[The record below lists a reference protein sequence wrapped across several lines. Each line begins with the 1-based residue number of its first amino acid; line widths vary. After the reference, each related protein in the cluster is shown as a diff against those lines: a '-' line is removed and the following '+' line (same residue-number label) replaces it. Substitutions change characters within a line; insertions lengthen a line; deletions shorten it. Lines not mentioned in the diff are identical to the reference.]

1 MKMDRN
7 RLESILAEFAVEF
20 FRHPYICYN
29 EHGLHAWLF
38 CKVYQSLSLSERAG
52 ILGDQYVS
60 IVQSEYP
67 TAHDLDKSRRQN
79 WDISI
84 LKQPLE
90 PLEDK
95 PSKYDYLKLDAVIEM
110 GLNAPESHLLEDVRR
125 MVHKKANVSL
135 KYILHFYRLSDGYSG
150 RDLKPNH
157 KGIMSKEEAQMAIQK
172 TDVVVY
178 YVMFDS
184 TGKLENGVWEIRD
197 TGIRKLG

>member
-1 MKMDRN
+1 MERK

-20 FRHPYICYN
+20 FRHPYVCYN

-38 CKVYQSLSLSERAG
+38 CKIYQSLSLSERSG
-52 ILGDQYVS
+52 ILDDQYVS
-60 IVQSEYP
+60 IVQNEYP

-84 LKQPLE
+84 LRQPLE
-90 PLEDK
+90 PLNDK

-110 GLNAPESHLLEDVRR
+110 GLNATKSHLVEDVRR
-125 MVHKKANVSL
+125 MEHEKANVSH

-157 KGIMSKEEAQMAIQK
+157 KSIMSKEEAQMAIGER
-172 TDVVVY
+172 DVVVY
-178 YVMFDS
+178 YVIFDS
-184 TGKLENGVWEIRD
+184 TGKLENGVWEIRN
-197 TGIRKLG
+197 TGIRKLN